1 MVFFLFR
8 EHFLS
13 KEEADRLKDT
23 LLSTAPWEQRTQKM
37 YDKMVLTPRLTAWYG
52 DSKDYGSEEEK
63 RPTNQWTPELFSLKV
78 RIEQEFGCQFN

>member
-37 YDKMVLTPRLTAWYG
+37 YDKMV
-52 DSKDYGSEEEK
+52 
-63 RPTNQWTPELFSLKV
+63 FSLM
-78 RIEQEFGCQFN
+78 ESC